1 MDTLVLSALMDR
13 NLKVLE
19 ARPSLPEA
27 SELSQTSHL
36 VLAYADRSFEVL
48 TKGSANWKIP
58 LLAHEDTKARPFFE
72 EHFEELRPVLILDSS
87 GNAAGVISLAH
98 LISAL
103 LNHCEITDIFFQTL
117 LATVNEAVTVVTKE
131 GTVSHWNPVAQDM
144 YAIPQ
149 PDILGRHI
157 ADFFKQDSLA
167 TLKILDEGRPVR
179 QAYHCPRPGTHVLIN
194 ASPVIQ
200 DGAILGAIS
209 CEQDITQI
217 VRLNEKLSNTS
228 SELHDLQKK
237 IPLPE
242 DPFAKIIG
250 KGQSIRQTISVARKI
265 SASDATVLIRGE
277 SGVGKELFAQAIHMA
292 SPRAAKPLITLNCGA
307 IPTALFESELFG
319 YQGGAFTGA
328 EKRGK
333 PGKLELAHG
342 GTLFLDEVGELP
354 LGLQVKLLR
363 VLQDRCFYR
372 LGGTEPITV
381 NTRIIAATNRDLEKM
396 MQSGEFREDFYYRL
410 NVITLEVPPLRE
422 RTEDIPELA
431 QVFLRESSLKHNKPL
446 PALDTAVLAAFLN
459 YRWPGNVR
467 ELHNVAERLAVLAD
481 EGIIETKYLPLALKQ
496 TGLEPGGL
504 SPDASAAYSGAASA
518 YSGSGSAYSNPD
530 SPIFPPDLYYPR
542 RPQPSQEIAAITE
555 VLRKTRGNKSAA
567 AKLLGISRG
576 TLYYKLRQYNL
587 G

>member
-1 MDTLVLSALMDR
+1 MIVLDSLFLTDLMDR
-13 NLKVLE
+13 NIKVLNY
-19 ARPSLPEA
+19 RPSLAEI
-27 SELSQTSHL
+27 SELIKSWHL
-36 VLAYADRSFEVL
+36 VLTHDNHSFEVL
-48 TKGSANWKIP
+48 TKDSKTLLSDLSWEVP
-58 LLAHEDTKARPFFE
+58 LLALADTKARPFFE
-72 EHFEELRPVLILDSS
+72 EHLGEIRSVVILDSKE
-87 GNAAGVISLAH
+87 NVIGIISPVR
-98 LISAL
+98 LITTL
-103 LNHCEITDIFFQTL
+103 LSYCEITNSFFQTL
-117 LATVNEAVTVVTKE
+117 LDTVNEAVTIVTKD
-131 GTVSHWNPVAQDM
+131 GTVSQWNLVAQDT
-144 YAIPQ
+144 YSIPQ
-149 PDILGRHI
+149 QNILGKHI
-157 ADFFKQDSLA
+157 ANFFEQDALA

-179 QAYHCPRPGTHVLIN
+179 QSYHSPRPGTHVLIN
-194 ASPVIQ
+194 ASPVIH

-228 SELHDLQKK
+228 SELQDLQKK
-237 IPLPE
+237 IPPPD

-250 KGQSIRQTISVARKI
+250 KGQSIRHTISVAQKI
-265 SASDATVLIRGE
+265 SSSEATVLIRGE

-292 SPRAAKPLITLNCGA
+292 SPRAKKPLISLNCGA

-319 YQGGAFTGA
+319 YHGGAFTGA
-328 EKRGK
+328 EKKGK

-396 MQSGEFREDFYYRL
+396 MQTGEFREDLYYRL

-431 QVFLRESSLKHNKPL
+431 QAFLHESALKHNKPMPSL
-446 PALDTAVLAAFLN
+446 DPAVIVAFLN
-459 YRWPGNVR
+459 YHWPGNVR

-496 TGLEPGGL
+496 SKLEPIHL
-504 SPDASAAYSGAASA
+504 SPPLSSEYEYISKRK
-518 YSGSGSAYSNPD
+518 
-530 SPIFPPDLYYPR
+530 FP
-542 RPQPSQEIAAITE
+542 SKEIETICE
-555 VLRKTRGNKSAA
+555 VLRKTRGNKSEA

-576 TLYYKLRQYNL
+576 TLYYKLKQYNL